1 MMTNIIISLL
11 MMQMNLATSQRNS
24 ASKNATGKLRHL
36 FALPETHDEGSDY
49 ASSSSRTTEIV
60 SLNSGGG
67 DHFLDHQNGVLT
79 NNASKILEVESGT
92 QVTSDKNS
100 SEDLQKLKG
109 KFKEWKKEFKTRL
122 IEAKTTM
129 KKLGNSGIRK
139 RSRRKW
145 WGNMEKEEVQS
156 RRTLHC
162 S

>member
-1 MMTNIIISLL
+1 MTNIIISLL
-11 MMQMNLATSQRNS
+11 MMQMNLATSQRNP

-36 FALPETHDEGSDY
+36 FSLPETHDEGLDH

-67 DHFLDHQNGVLT
+67 DHFPDHQNGVLT
-79 NNASKILEVESGT
+79 NNASITLEVESGT
-92 QVTSDKNS
+92 QVTSNKNS

-109 KFKEWKKEFKTRL
+109 KFKEWKEDFKTRL

-129 KKLGNSGIRK
+129 KKLGNPGIRK
-139 RSRRKW
+139 RSLRKW
-145 WGNMEKEEVQS
+145 WGNMEEEEAQS
-156 RRTLHC
+156 QSAVHC